1 MRFPNLISALLM
13 VFAETAMGATSPDCV
28 TDKYQ
33 RYTEAQ
39 RTWQQGLTQLVVDVA
54 PGSEDLA
61 QRYLEDQLR
70 LIELRELEMAY
81 FAHVAPAKLRMQQPL
96 NSWLSLSKT
105 DRQQVASESE
115 RYAQLRDQAR
125 AARSRP
131 AHPSGENLREIMKN
145 EIITSSEYKD
155 LLQEFLEATKA
166 AEAIKC

>member
-1 MRFPNLISALLM
+1 MRFPNLISALPM

-28 TDKYQ
+28 TGKYQ

-39 RTWQQGLTQLVVDVA
+39 RT
-54 PGSEDLA
+54 
-61 QRYLEDQLR
+61 
-70 LIELRELEMAY
+70 
-81 FAHVAPAKLRMQQPL
+81 
-96 NSWLSLSKT
+96 WLSLSKT

-145 EIITSSEYKD
+145 EIMTSSEYKD